1 MKVEDAAYVFG
12 VNICSNLLVL
22 GLVCRGRAM
31 PACCEVMCRGETEG
45 GVSCD
50 SGKEQRVKKTRVG
63 VGVFWKAP

>member
-22 GLVCRGRAM
+22 GLVCQGKAM

-50 SGKEQRVKKTRVG
+50 SGALDR
-63 VGVFWKAP
+63 